1 LNDTFLAKGIYFD
14 QYRMVIYDRW
24 GEVVYTTTSR
34 NQGWDGRIKGQLA
47 EQGQYMYRVEVID
60 LTGFQT
66 VRTGAVLL
74 VR

>member
-1 LNDTFLAKGIYFD
+1 
-14 QYRMVIYDRW
+14 
-24 GEVVYTTTSR
+24 VYTTIDKT
-34 NQGWDGRIKGQLA
+34 QGWDGRIKGQLA
-47 EQGQYMYRVEVID
+47 EQGQYMYRIEVSD